1 MLNILFIPEI
11 ILSIGV
17 MIIILFDLFFQK
29 QKGLS
34 FTLVQFL
41 LLIAAYYSLNNK
53 FSPSYSAYTLN
64 EFTNIFK
71 FILLVGSL
79 TIFHYTYKHLKFLKI
94 LKIEYFTIS
103 LLGLIGTMIMISANS
118 LLMLYLGIELL
129 SLSLYALIGFNK
141 KSSLSSEAAIKYY
154 VLGAMSSGILLFGIS
169 LIYGFTGSIAYDDIA
184 SQLINIDMNSVD
196 YIAIIFGIIFITAS
210 LCFKFG
216 AAPFH
221 MWVPDI
227 YQGSLISTTILLS
240 TLPKIAVFIVF
251 LKLYFIP
258 FILLREVWSDILI
271 FVGMLSI
278 VIGSLFALTQEN
290 IKRLLAYS
298 AISNIGFI
306 ILSLGLIS
314 IDGIHASL
322 YYTVVYSLT
331 ALASFGII
339 THITSNSNGI
349 EKITDLA
356 GLSKTHPYFAF
367 LILITMLS
375 SAGIPPLIGF
385 HAKLMVIKALISSS
399 YIILSIIVVIMTVV
413 SAYYYLK
420 VIKTIYFDK
429 RKDLISTYSNNS
441 IVLSVNVLSLLALG
455 IFPYILFNLT
465 SHFVRI
471 FSVISI

>member
-1 MLNILFIPEI
+1 MLNLLFIPEI

-17 MIIILFDLFFQK
+17 MIIILIDLFFQK

-34 FTLVQFL
+34 FALVQLL
-41 LLIAAYYSLNNK
+41 LLIAAYYALNNK
-53 FSPSYSAYTLN
+53 LLPNYSAYSLN

-71 FILLVGSL
+71 FILLIGSL
-79 TIFHYTYKHLKFLKI
+79 TTFHYTYKHLKFLKI

-103 LLGLIGTMIMISANS
+103 ILGLIGTMIMISANS

-169 LIYGFTGSIAYDDIA
+169 LIYGFTGSIVYDDIA

-196 YIAIIFGIIFITAS
+196 YIAVIFGIIFITAS

-258 FILLREVWSDILI
+258 FILFKEVWSDILI

-278 VIGSLFALTQEN
+278 IIGSLFALTQEN